1 MEEQGALH
9 TNFKLSTGGEFIALA
24 AEDGVTIIDS
34 ITFGQQSADVSFGR
48 IPDGS
53 DQWMFLDE
61 PSPGAPN
68 STDDFISI
76 EVENIPG
83 WNLVGLPLEIEN
95 ASYSNLFPESI
106 EGTLYSFDN
115 TYIPDSILILGYG
128 YWLKFNN
135 AGSTALTGIPIN
147 ELTISL
153 SEGWN
158 LISGISI
165 SVDINTIIDVN
176 DLIVSGTI
184 YGFDGTYVNAEMVDP
199 GVGYWLR
206 SYEDGEIT
214 ISSNGIFS
222 SKTRPKTITPPEHTN
237 TLIFNNQTLYFGVE
251 IPEDEKLRY
260 SLPPK
265 PPAGA
270 FDVRFS
276 GNWKYCGNEG
286 VIEIMNPHETLEIQ
300 YDIQNNEKW
309 EIIPV
314 IANGTKWS
322 TAIPMSGKKKITLDS
337 DIENLIL
344 RKSQS
349 ITIPQEFALHH
360 AYPNP
365 FNPVTTI
372 RYDLPL
378 GTDVHLV
385 VFDIL
390 GREVRTLVKEKQ
402 EAGFKS
408 IQWNGRNDMG
418 QTVSAGMYFY
428 RIQAGSFSKVQK
440 MVLLK

>member
-1 MEEQGALH
+1 M
-9 TNFKLSTGGEFIALA
+9 
-24 AEDGVTIIDS
+24 DG
-34 ITFGQQSADVSFGR
+34 
-48 IPDGS
+48 
-53 DQWMFLDE
+53 L
-61 PSPGAPN
+61 
-68 STDDFISI
+68 ISI
-76 EVENIPG
+76 EVENIPD

-176 DLIVSGTI
+176 DLIVFGTI
-184 YGFDGTYVNAEMVDP
+184 YGFNGTYVSAEMIDP

-214 ISSNGIFS
+214 ISSNSTLSAKI
-222 SKTRPKTITPPEHTN
+222 TRETITLLEHAN
-237 TLIFNNQTLYFGVE
+237 TLTLNNQTLYFGVE
-251 IPEDEKLRY
+251 IPEDEKLSY

-265 PPAGA
+265 PPAWA

-276 GNWKYCGNEG
+276 GNWKYCGNDG
-286 VIEIMNPHETLEIQ
+286 VIEIMNPHKTLEIQ

-322 TAIPMSGKKKITLDS
+322 AAIPMNGKKKITLDS
-337 DIENLIL
+337 DIEKLIL

-349 ITIPQEFALHH
+349 TTIPQNFSLHP

-365 FNPVTTI
+365 FNPSTTI
-372 RYDLPL
+372 S
-378 GTDVHLV
+378 
-385 VFDIL
+385 FDIPDATNRNTSL
-390 GREVRTLVKEKQ
+390 HIYDITGKLVETLVNKVLP
-402 EAGFKS
+402 S
-408 IQWNGRNDMG
+408 
-418 QTVSAGMYFY
+418 
-428 RIQAGSFSKVQK
+428 GSHAVTWDPKNLSSGLYIVQLKVGNKTSNQK
-440 MVLLK
+440 LTFLK